1 MTLLYATL
9 LVTIPS
15 AIAYLIG
22 VTVQATRV
30 VHTMRELGWR
40 PPVEP
45 GTRAVEIE
53 LDHAAAIRLLAAL
66 TGKAETI
73 EDENS

>member
-9 LVTIPS
+9 LVAVPS

-22 VTVQATRV
+22 VTVQASRV
-30 VHTMRELGWR
+30 VDAMRELGWR

-53 LDHAAAIRLLAAL
+53 LDDAAAVRFLAAL
-66 TGKAETI
+66 AEKAETI